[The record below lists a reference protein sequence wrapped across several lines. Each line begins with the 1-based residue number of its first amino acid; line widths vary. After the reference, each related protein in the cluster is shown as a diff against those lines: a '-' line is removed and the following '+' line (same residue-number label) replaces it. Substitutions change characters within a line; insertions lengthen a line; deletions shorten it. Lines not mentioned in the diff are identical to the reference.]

1 MNCSH
6 ECLICLGSNKDGV
19 LRLKAAESLLDKL
32 FPGIQWG
39 RILTTIPEGTDFPA
53 LYSNRAARLHTTLT
67 PEELQLC
74 LKEVEC
80 RNGRRP
86 EDKQRG
92 IVVLDIDLL
101 TYDVAYCAPRTG
113 TDIMYSRL
121 WKHYNSFTYPRRV
134 YLTPRLS

>member
-101 TYDVAYCAPRTG
+101 TYDGRILRPKDWNR
-113 TDIMYSRL
+113 
-121 WKHYNSFTYPRRV
+121 HYV
-134 YLTPRLS
+134 QQALEAL